1 MYWLCFPHA
10 LFTKNN
16 YQSWIFSLISNSK
29 CEVIDPNFDLYPTSG
44 SGLIIFSHYP
54 LQFFWFYSIFR
65 DLFFVLLASPF
76 EWFWCASAREA
87 HWRCSKLDRTK
98 VGTLE
103 QDEACDEVL
112 MRVHVYNS
120 YLASRRP
127 DCKLL
132 IFIVA
137 ARCATP
143 SWSSLCLLITSSANQ
158 RSLKRV
164 GVVFEPS
171 SFLFSTTLS
180 INSAVYNMNF
190 TDQFSFFNEECGLI
204 FDILMVS

>member
-29 CEVIDPNFDLYPTSG
+29 CEVIDPNFDLYPVSG

-54 LQFFWFYSIFR
+54 LLFFWFYSMFR

-76 EWFWCASAREA
+76 KWFWCASAREA
-87 HWRCSKLDRTK
+87 HWRCSRLDRTK

-120 YLASRRP
+120 YSASRRP
-127 DCKLL
+127 GCKLL

-137 ARCATP
+137 AGSVAP
-143 SWSSLCLLITSSANQ
+143 SRSSPCLLITSSPNQ

-164 GVVFEPS
+164 GAAFELS
-171 SFLFSTTLS
+171 SFLFSTTLL
-180 INSAVYNMNF
+180 INSAVYEHELYWPV
-190 TDQFSFFNEECGLI
+190 QFFNEECGLI
-204 FDILMVS
+204 FDILIVS